1 MTTGS
6 DLIRALL
13 AGHTTDELWA
23 GDCRSDPRM
32 WDYHSDDEETW
43 KEQQVRHAIV
53 ARICLTCPM
62 VVSCRAD
69 LAAQT
74 QPVSGVWAG
83 VVLSGNGAAG
93 PVRRDRGAAA

>member
-6 DLIRALL
+6 DLIRAML
-13 AGHTTDELWA
+13 AGHTTDTPWDGA
-23 GDCRSDPRM
+23 CRDNAQM
-32 WDYHSDDEETW
+32 WDYHSEDEETW
-43 KEQQVRHAIV
+43 KEQRIRHAIV
-53 ARICLTCPM
+53 ARICQTCPM
-62 VVSCRAD
+62 FVSCWAD

-83 VVLSGNGAAG
+83 QVLSGNGAAG

>member
-13 AGHTTDELWA
+13 AGHTTDVPWNGSCGEN
-23 GDCRSDPRM
+23 PQM
-32 WDYHSDDEETW
+32 WDYHGDDEETW
-43 KEQQVRHAIV
+43 KEQQVRHQIV
-53 ARICLTCPM
+53 ARICRTCPM
-62 VVSCRAD
+62 FEPCGRA

-83 VVLSGNGAAG
+83 QVLSGNGAAG